1 MGKGTFRLFRCTG
14 GIHVLAGGPS
24 CFPGMGG
31 GPPGPGE
38 ELFAGRPSWTQ
49 QKNSEGGAWAKDYSY
64 KIEKK
69 LSFVLK
75 RRKIALNSNIFS

>member
-1 MGKGTFRLFRCTG
+1 MKCRPIKIKMGNGTFRLFCCTG
-14 GIHVLAGGPS
+14 GIQVLAGGPS

-49 QKNSEGGAWAKDYSY
+49 QQKIVVRGCLEDQGLFIKD
-64 KIEKK
+64 E
-69 LSFVLK
+69 SF
-75 RRKIALNSNIFS
+75 

>member
-1 MGKGTFRLFRCTG
+1 MDKGTFRLFRCTG

-49 QKNSEGGAWAKDYSY
+49 QKIVKGVLGPRIIHIRWKRNKV
-64 KIEKK
+64 
-69 LSFVLK
+69 LS
-75 RRKIALNSNIFS
+75 